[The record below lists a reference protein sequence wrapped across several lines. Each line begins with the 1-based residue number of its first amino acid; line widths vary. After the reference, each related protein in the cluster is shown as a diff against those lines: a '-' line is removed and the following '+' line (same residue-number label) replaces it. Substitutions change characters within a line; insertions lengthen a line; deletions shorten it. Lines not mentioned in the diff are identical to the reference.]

1 VRSIDTKES
10 HNSMA
15 RNVAELSGM
24 CKGQQVICCPN
35 RWHEQEVDFVAS
47 KPAQSKQYQVSILC
61 IAAVDG

>member
-1 VRSIDTKES
+1 
-10 HNSMA
+10 MA